1 MSQDSTTEMPH
12 LSPQDVDFSKKATK
26 MTFDDDSD

>member
-1 MSQDSTTEMPH
+1 MPH